1 MNNFGDFF
9 ECREQTGVPCH
20 CDTNSVAG
28 LSGLSLIPN
37 LSASL
42 NEVEVSSVML
52 FPFTISKVL
61 AVNQSLEDL
70 SGLAEPKHLIILS
83 SA

>member
-1 MNNFGDFF
+1 MNNFGEFF

-42 NEVEVSSVML
+42 NEVEGVFGNALSI
-52 FPFTISKVL
+52 TISKVF
-61 AVNQSLEDL
+61 AD
-70 SGLAEPKHLIILS
+70 PPILHDRE
-83 SA
+83 